1 MIDNVVVAPPVRA
14 EVVGKEV
21 ESPFAIAQRQFDQ
34 AVQYLNHYPKGIL
47 AKLRV
52 PERELIVNFP
62 VRMDNGDIQ
71 MFTGYRVQ
79 HCTVRGPGKGGIRF
93 HPDVTLDEVRA
104 LAMWMTWKTAVVGIP
119 YGGAKG
125 GVVCDPKQMSI
136 QEIERLTRRYT
147 TEISIIIGPESDIP
161 APDVNTNPQTMAWLM
176 DTYSMNVGH
185 TVPAVVTGK
194 PLELGGSVGRHEATA
209 RGCQFTIR
217 RAARHLGLD
226 LTQATAVVQ
235 GYGNAGSIAARL
247 LAEDGVR
254 IVAVSDSKGGIYN
267 PKGLDP
273 VAVLRWKQ
281 ETGSVVGY
289 DEADTVTNAEL
300 LELPCDI
307 LVPAALENQL
317 TAQNAPRIR
326 ARIIGEAANGPTT
339 PEADAIL
346 HDRGIFVI
354 PDILANAGGVTVSY
368 FEWVQDL
375 QYLFWDEAE
384 VNRRL
389 EQVMNR
395 AFDEVIALAQKHK
408 VNNRIA
414 AYILAIDRVARA
426 TMLRGIWP

>member
-1 MIDNVVVAPPVRA
+1 MIDNVVIAPPVRA
-14 EVVGKEV
+14 ETVGKAA
-21 ESPFAIAQRQFDQ
+21 ESPFAVAQRQFDQ

-62 VRMDNGDIQ
+62 VRMDNGDIH

-125 GVVCDPKQMSI
+125 GVVCDPKQMSL

-185 TVPAVVTGK
+185 TVPAIVTGK

-226 LTQATAVVQ
+226 LTRATAVVQ

-273 VAVLRWKQ
+273 IAVLRWKQ

-307 LVPAALENQL
+307 LVPAALENQI

-326 ARIIGEAANGPTT
+326 ARLIGEAANGPTT

-346 HDRGIFVI
+346 YERGIFVI